1 MPTAVHAARS
11 HAAHASR
18 STRART
24 ETPFQ
29 ARGPRR
35 ALSVVSCWFRT
46 FGMFGNEMGDGVYF
60 LGREVD
66 GSRTTA
72 EG

>member
-1 MPTAVHAARS
+1 MANAA

-18 STRART
+18 SDQERSAQERT
-24 ETPFQ
+24 ETPLQ
-29 ARGPRR
+29 VHGALR

-46 FGMFGNEMGDGVYF
+46 FGVFGNEMGDGVYF

-66 GSRTTA
+66 GTGTTVKA
-72 EG
+72 